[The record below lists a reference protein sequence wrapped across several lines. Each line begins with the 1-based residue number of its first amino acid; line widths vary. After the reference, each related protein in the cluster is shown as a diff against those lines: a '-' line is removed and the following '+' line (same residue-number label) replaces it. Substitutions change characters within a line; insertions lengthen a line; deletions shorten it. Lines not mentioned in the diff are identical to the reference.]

1 MFKKPFVLLIIAF
14 VFAAL
19 GFYLFKTNGKKET
32 KEVIQPTPV
41 PSPTPTPTPKP
52 LTFAEMNA
60 LYGPCVYLPTL
71 MYHHVQDMTVA
82 KEKNQH
88 NLTVATETFRSQMTY
103 LKGKG
108 YSTASVNDLVNFF
121 DAGTAI
127 AKKSILITFDD
138 GYDDFYLNALP
149 ILKENGFKAI
159 VFLPT
164 GLIGNPDYMIWVQIS
179 DAFSG
184 GTFFANHTWS
194 HKNVKQTNDVVEKEI
209 TTADTQLA
217 DRGLNSPKVFAY
229 PYGFSSTFSESVLS
243 KLGYSL
249 AFTTKPGSTLCKKQR
264 YDLPRIRI
272 GNSSLS
278 SYGL

>member
-1 MFKKPFVLLIIAF
+1 MFKKPTLLLLAVF
-14 VFAAL
+14 VFVAF
-19 GFYLFKTNGKKET
+19 GFYFYKTGKFRKTAET
-32 KEVIQPTPV
+32 VQAPL
-41 PSPTPTPTPKP
+41 PSPTPTSTPKP

-71 MYHHVQDMTVA
+71 MYHHVQDMTIA
-82 KEKNQH
+82 KSKNQQ
-88 NLTVATETFRSQMTY
+88 NLTVDTETFRSQMSY

-108 YSTASVNDLVNFF
+108 YTTATVNDLVNFF
-121 DAGTAI
+121 DAGAPI
-127 AKKSILITFDD
+127 AKKSVLITFDD

-164 GLIGNPDYMIWVQIS
+164 GLMSNPDYMVWEQIM
-179 DAFSG
+179 DAFYG

-194 HKNVKQTNDVVEKEI
+194 HKNVKQANDVVEKEI

-229 PYGFSSTFSESVLS
+229 PYGFSSAFSESVLS

-249 AFTTKPGSTLCKKQR
+249 AFTTTPGSTLCKKQR
-264 YDLPRIRI
+264 YDLPRVRI

-278 SYGL
+278 SFGI